1 MRHSA
6 LRLVLVLAAG
16 LALGAAGCGSK
27 GDTGGAANKVKA
39 ATVKKPLTPADQLS
53 PNLVPAVA
61 TGKAGAG
68 LLQVKLEMAA
78 PPVVGDPVDI
88 DMVILPTTDNLDR
101 FSGTIQGDDGLEI
114 VAGDTI
120 APVEKPLYGNPVHH
134 NLKVRAKHDGIYIL
148 TASMSVESGG
158 QVQNPVF
165 SFPVI
170 GGNGLSD
177 TGSAPAPGPN
187 PARPPTASAAH

>member
-6 LRLVLVLAAG
+6 LSLVLVLAAG

-27 GDTGGAANKVKA
+27 SDTGAAASKVKA
-39 ATVKKPLTPADQLS
+39 ATVRKPLTPADQLS

-88 DMVILPTTDNLDR
+88 DMVILPTADNLDR

-134 NLKVRAKHDGIYIL
+134 SLKVRAKHDGIYIL
-148 TASMSVESGG
+148 TASISVESGG

>member
-1 MRHSA
+1 MRQSA
-6 LRLVLVLAAG
+6 LSLVLALGLG

-27 GDTGGAANKVKA
+27 SDTGNPTNRVKA
-39 ATVKKPLTPADQLS
+39 ATVKKPLSPADQLS

-88 DMVILPTTDNLDR
+88 DMVILPSADNLDR
-101 FSGTIQGDDGLEI
+101 FSGTIQGDDGLDI

-134 NLKVRAKHDGIYIL
+134 SLKVLAKHDGIYIL
-148 TASMSVESGG
+148 TASIAVESGG

-177 TGSAPAPGPN
+177 TGSAPGPN
-187 PARPPTASAAH
+187 PARAPAASAAH